1 MKQISLVKD
10 KIDGSP
16 FAVLLINKNN
26 VTAYGVLGQGNTW
39 AQWIN
44 SKNTTLSEID
54 ELLDV
59 RLTINKPVPANSI
72 NESYVSTF
80 LDQPTT
86 DMLMNELNKKS
97 FLQVVETKS
106 EPEPEFIEEIE
117 SDLPDFIP
125 VTEWPLSDV
134 SLSAIDVAYKS
145 LLTEYKAKAFQA
157 DMQRRSLELEVKWA
171 RALWDNDRQGWRC
184 PPNTVNGGQFT
195 NRMGLGCSTGMV
207 RRLGQTLMSIEDRNK
222 LQMTLPGMEDPRGF
236 LYRAGELIDQRAETR
251 VRKFAE
257 GKERR
262 AARKVRSL
270 IAKEGEKAKEQ
281 AEKEQRNLR
290 KTSKRFARSG
300 EKLRD
305 IYGVYTPDASVPARL
320 RAAATVKLRS
330 VAQDAEQRAITNL
343 NRSQR
348 RRYRAMSNVTE
359 GKLSPRKIT
368 KLRDFGG
375 RIPGSKVGGYIVASP
390 ADKEQVDD
398 VFDHDGKPHVWRVF
412 TDMDEMHANPWF
424 GREFLKDNSQ
434 VDIPNPHQNHKW
446 VTVEEILAMASV
458 NNATKP
464 SHDWIEMRRGRGF
477 KQQNG
482 QNGEMLIRYADADEL
497 KTVAKKNGYYA
508 PRSNLK
514 DNGMA
519 SAVERGQGRKKTKPS
534 QSGPIGDML
543 FEPDELPPSVR
554 KRVNAAWTRSRQNLG
569 EWVRSL
575 DPLLEDD
582 KKTRRQNRRSQRTK
596 TKTSSSATAA
606 NILTAMIG
614 AEPNKTGAKKLFTE
628 ENAIYFPQNASNE
641 AGFNFDFLDNVWTNE
656 PTAPAARY
664 GWNEVIGEPT
674 REFEFF
680 KNLIDRIIAEHG
692 AGVMTQ
698 SADSAND
705 LEGLVQML
713 RGNSYRDEGVRV
725 AGLASLHNAR
735 VVELFDG
742 EENKKV
748 IMLDTITFLP
758 WLGEEEDGSEDGTSG
773 VIALTSYSTQINAP
787 DKVVE
792 MVEQTKTTLKELVEM
807 AREANDAGNS
817 GMISSGRAFGY
828 SLPDRGGGWS
838 VVRWNSTRG
847 IAFNKAGAPLS
858 IAAQEYY
865 GGSQWDEG
873 TFSTY
878 IPGSKNSRV
887 DLRSGGLISGQMGK
901 ETIVTPEGQNV
912 WENSSI
918 DPWTGLPLDPQKQA
932 IFSGGKRVTP
942 GGRSRR
948 RSSTGTTPQSPGI
961 VDRFLSGEGRQLSR
975 ERREARRAIKG
986 KLPRDTRPIRQR
998 IQAAAIERGRRVTGE
1013 ARPEWIQAPELDRSV
1028 LERESL
1034 AATGELPSTQRLN
1047 RTELPHIYD
1056 FPTPEDFPTGAMWGN
1071 SGDNRQRLDNLND
1084 SLVDMGNSFYPLV
1097 TQEDIDKAPELA
1109 EILYQWLDDVNDP
1122 SQPELPGEESNWG
1135 HTSWVTMGD
1144 FSYVTDDRDE
1154 TMPPVAIIHKPS
1166 GTTHF
1171 MDKNG
1176 KHLLS
1181 LAARKASN
1189 GENVWVPVGSRE
1201 THVRLRGDNTPQTGF
1216 IQTLLGKFRRRDTR
1230 EKEITKRG
1238 IAGLRQRRRHVT
1250 LQNQPS
1256 GDVWG
1261 IEAYKAHAKSIDIEN
1276 ANTVGPYSFATKQR
1290 VGASIS
1296 DYEPYDS
1303 KLILEEATK
1312 MANKLASQLKRQLG
1326 LAPQDELTIPAIKD
1340 KIEDLS
1346 KQGRMRESGIMV
1358 NDMHNLAVLDDI
1370 IESGD
1375 VSVVDNL
1382 KPGLRHELI
1391 ETLPGFD
1398 KTDYAWLRKKKQR
1411 NSFDISQIVIPA
1423 NAALSQA
1430 GRRRPKV
1437 RTFASGAPLLD
1448 EPSPDASAAVPQRQA
1463 TGPALIPGVGDV
1475 TGTIVFQNG
1484 KYFDTTTG
1492 RYLEDLSGLDSSSP
1506 DVIYQ
1511 PISMDEA
1518 LTNGIDF
1525 LPEEWP
1531 VIQLDTGPGTPGR
1544 NLAAIAPGVNNPKLP
1559 PVGARRNSINK
1570 ITSIPESFTEA
1581 FYLLRNRWRV
1591 LAAEDKNQTGR
1602 SWGRSVYSTS
1612 EMLDRQGSPL
1622 LSMAD
1627 GLESE
1632 EGISTYFAPVYNP
1645 QSTGG
1650 DQIRAL
1656 VASLRIQS
1664 KKTSNPL
1671 FAPYLDN
1678 SLLSPEE
1685 LAAAGGATARSGFMA
1700 GTRNWLE
1707 MVDALGIRTVLPFD
1721 TLYLPSGGN
1730 DRTHIKVPGQW
1741 DMFDDSDLQ
1750 TISVRHLNEAMQ
1762 LDYSAKRMSD
1772 AINSGQQSS
1781 WDSMYGRTAGG
1792 LYDATPARLAELE
1805 LQRDL
1810 AWQRATTSLV
1820 AAINDAQEHRN
1831 QSLRDYREG
1840 RSGALVDDSPVDLYE
1855 ITKFVNFGV
1864 IAEQLQSL
1872 LTKHVLTNPRIMDTL
1887 GNSSVRKMEQEA
1899 RQANQRMERL
1909 EILRAQSAALGLKNK
1924 ATYTPDDIDPIT
1936 LLPLL
1941 DPHGDGQTQNAP
1953 DRPLADILQTLD
1965 EHAANGFSVEPLI
1978 DPVTGVS
1985 TSNTIVDEQIE
1996 ALALM
2001 DYAYQLSANGAD
2013 PSDWGYQGLPEAD
2026 TKFGHLDLDS
2036 LPAEQVEGYGN
2047 SHPEFWAMLEAAG
2060 FNGHPLLLSAG
2071 EFRELA
2077 TVEDANGNRQAIPV
2091 VRGTQSVGV
2100 VGQAAN
2106 MLARLKRAI
2115 LGSGGEQ
2122 HGPGEYWTGKP
2133 GTWDRSRTEAT
2144 VGLLLRGRHRIGSSE
2159 ILVTTSSSSSGNNE
2173 DGILAG
2179 HAYNALFTIANILGA
2194 KGFPRGVNWRSHGSE
2209 YKDEFP
2215 GLSTNNGFP
2224 FVKFDD
2230 RTGLYD
2236 AADLD
2241 LLQQHID
2248 TLMTPLDASTGS
2260 PESGKMTVENYAISN
2275 NFFPD
2280 TIVPDFKYAGTP
2292 RAASAIE
2299 ERRKLNAFL
2308 GQNLSWIVQMAQM
2321 RRDESDPTNGPSNKQ
2336 WNRRL
2341 DSAIHELVMMDPN
2354 TRATMAGYDALIR
2367 HDQSNASGSPTD
2379 HPHARFGDFDIWENK
2394 NNIVENRPS
2403 IVVLLNRS
2411 KTPMM
2416 RQAILNSGFVGGNYS
2431 NRANLKPANRPDI
2444 WYKQIGLQ
2452 ISDLVPL
2459 TLYLNPP
2466 ANPTPEERRKLD
2478 LIREVLVDWG
2488 VTI

>member
-1 MKQISLVKD
+1 MKKISLVKD

-16 FAVLLINKNN
+16 FAVLLINKNT
-26 VTAYGVLGQGNTW
+26 VTAYGVPGQGSTW

-44 SKNTTLSEID
+44 SQNTTLSEID

-59 RLTINKPVPANSI
+59 RLAINAPVLANSI

-222 LQMTLPGMEDPRGF
+222 LQMTLPGLEDPRGF

-251 VRKFAE
+251 IRKFAE

-262 AARKVRSL
+262 AARKVRNA

-281 AEKEQRNLR
+281 AEKEQRNLK

-305 IYGVYTPDASVPARL
+305 IYNVYTPEASVPARL
-320 RAAATVKLRS
+320 RAAATVKLRQ
-330 VAQDAEQRAITNL
+330 AAADAEQNAIQNL

-375 RIPGSKVGGYIVASP
+375 RIPGSKVGGYVVASP

-398 VFDHDGKPHVWRVF
+398 VFDHDGKPHVWKVF

-424 GREFLKDNSQ
+424 GKEFLKDNSQ

-446 VTVEEILAMASV
+446 VTVEEILAMAGV

-482 QNGEMLIRYADADEL
+482 QNGDMLIRYADTDEL
-497 KTVAKKNGYYA
+497 KTLAKKNGYYA

-514 DNGMA
+514 DNGMS
-519 SAVERGQGRKKTKPS
+519 SAAERGQGRKKTKPS

-543 FEPDELPPSVR
+543 FEPDELPPAVR
-554 KRVNAAWTRSRQNLG
+554 KRVSAAWTGSRQKIG
-569 EWVRSL
+569 EWIRNL

-606 NILTAMIG
+606 NILTAMLG
-614 AEPNKTGAKKLFTE
+614 AEPNKTGAKKLYTE
-628 ENAIYFPQNASNE
+628 ENAIYFPQNPMNE
-641 AGFNFDFLDNVWTNE
+641 QGFNFDFLDNVWTNE

-664 GWNEVIGEPT
+664 GWNEVVGQPT
-674 REFEFF
+674 REFEVL
-680 KNLIDRIIAEHG
+680 KNLIDRIIAEHD

-698 SADSAND
+698 SVDSAND
-705 LEGLVQML
+705 LETLIQLL
-713 RGNSYRDEGVRV
+713 RGKSFEDEGVRT

-748 IMLDTITFLP
+748 IMLDTMNFLP
-758 WLGEEEDGSEDGTSG
+758 WLGEEEDGAEDGTSG
-773 VIALTSYSTQINAP
+773 LIALTSYSTQINAP
-787 DKVVE
+787 DDVVE
-792 MVEQTKTTLKELVEM
+792 LAEQGKIRLQELVQM
-807 AREANDAGNS
+807 AREANAAENS
-817 GMISSGRAFGY
+817 GTISQGQAFGY
-828 SLPDRGGGWS
+828 SLPNRGGWS

-847 IAFNKAGAPLS
+847 ITFNKAGAPLS

-865 GGSQWDEG
+865 GSPSWDEG
-873 TFSTY
+873 QFSTY
-878 IPGSKNSRV
+878 IPGARNSRV
-887 DLRSGGLISGQMGK
+887 DLRSGGLISGQMGN
-901 ETIVTPEGQNV
+901 ETIITPEGESV

-932 IFSGGKRVTP
+932 IFSNGKRVTS
-942 GGRSRR
+942 GGRRKKGR
-948 RSSTGTTPQSPGI
+948 RSTTGPTPQSPGI
-961 VDRFLSGEGRQLSR
+961 VDRFLSGEGRELSR
-975 ERREARRAIKG
+975 ERREARRTLKG

-1034 AATGELPSTQRLN
+1034 AATGELPSTQRIN

-1084 SLVDMGNSFYPLV
+1084 SLVDMGNSFYPPV
-1097 TQEDIDKAPELA
+1097 TQEDIDKAAKLA

-1122 SQPELPGEESNWG
+1122 SQPELPGETSNWG
-1135 HTSWVTMGD
+1135 HTSWNKQGD
-1144 FSYVTDDRDE
+1144 FTYVTDNRDE
-1154 TMPPVAIIHKPS
+1154 TMPPIAIIHNGS

-1171 MDKNG
+1171 IDKNG
-1176 KHLLS
+1176 KHLVS

-1189 GENVWVPVGSRE
+1189 GEDVWVPVGSRE
-1201 THVRLRGDNTPQTGF
+1201 THVRLRGDNTPQAGF
-1216 IQTLLGKFRRRDTR
+1216 IQTLLGKFRRRDAQ
-1230 EKEITKRG
+1230 EKEKTKPG
-1238 IAGLRQRRRHVT
+1238 IAGIRQRRRHVT
-1250 LQNQPS
+1250 LQNSPS
-1256 GDVWG
+1256 GGVYG
-1261 IEAYKAHAKSIDIEN
+1261 IEEYIKTAKLLPSNGIQN
-1276 ANTVGPYSFATKQR
+1276 ANTIGPYAFAAQQR

-1296 DYEPYDS
+1296 DYNSYDS
-1303 KLILEEATK
+1303 GLILEAATN
-1312 MANKLASQLKRQLG
+1312 MADRLAVDLKRRLG

-1340 KIEDLS
+1340 KIEDLR
-1346 KQGRMRESGIMV
+1346 KQGRNRESGMMI
-1358 NDMHNLAVLDDI
+1358 NDMHDLAVLDDI

-1375 VSVVDNL
+1375 TRVVDNL
-1382 KPGLRHELI
+1382 KPGRRHELI
-1391 ETLPGFD
+1391 DVILVTKLD
-1398 KTDYAWLRKKKQR
+1398 DTVKKKR
-1411 NSFDISQIVIPA
+1411 RPFDISEIVIPA

-1430 GRRRPKV
+1430 GRRRPRV
-1437 RTFASGAPLLD
+1437 RTFTSGAPLLD
-1448 EPSPDASAAVPQRQA
+1448 EPSPDASTVAPQRQA

-1518 LTNGIDF
+1518 LTNGVDF

-1531 VIQLDTGPGTPGR
+1531 IIQVSAGPGVPGR
-1544 NLAAIAPGVNNPKLP
+1544 NLAAIAPGVDNPKLP
-1559 PVGARRNSINK
+1559 PLGVRRNAINK

-1581 FYLLRNRWRV
+1581 FYLLRNRWRA

-1602 SWGRSVYSTS
+1602 AWGRSVYSTS
-1612 EMLDRQGSPL
+1612 EMLDGQGSPL

-1632 EGISTYFAPVYNP
+1632 EGISTYFAPVNAGV
-1645 QSTGG
+1645 TVGG

-1656 VASLRIQS
+1656 VASLRTQS
-1664 KKTSNPL
+1664 RKTSNPL

-1678 SLLSPEE
+1678 SVLSLEE
-1685 LAAAGGATARSGFMA
+1685 ITAAGNTTARSGFMT

-1707 MVDALGIRTVLPFD
+1707 MVDALGLRTVLPFD
-1721 TLYLPSGGN
+1721 TIYLPSGGN
-1730 DRTHIKVPGQW
+1730 DRTHNTVPGQW
-1741 DMFDDSDLQ
+1741 DIFNARDPKVMA
-1750 TISVRHLNEAMQ
+1750 VRHLNEAMQ

-1772 AINSGQQSS
+1772 AINSGQQSN
-1781 WDSMYGRTAGG
+1781 WDSMYGKTAGG

-1805 LQRDL
+1805 LERDL

-1820 AAINDAQEHRN
+1820 AAINDAQEERN

-1840 RSGALVDDSPVDLYE
+1840 GSDALVDDSPVDLYK
-1855 ITKFVNFGV
+1855 ITEFVNHGV
-1864 IAEQLQSL
+1864 VAEQLQSL

-1887 GNSSVRKMEQEA
+1887 GNSSIRKMEQEA
-1899 RQANQRMERL
+1899 RQANARMERL
-1909 EILRAQSAALGLKNK
+1909 EMLRAQSAALGLRNK

-1953 DRPLADILQTLD
+1953 DRPLVDILQTLD
-1965 EHAANGFSVEPLI
+1965 EHAAGGFSVEPLI

-1985 TSNTIVDEQIE
+1985 APNTIADEQIE

-2001 DYAYQLSANGAD
+2001 DYAYKLAANQAD
-2013 PSDWGYQGLPEAD
+2013 PNDWGYQGLPEAD

-2036 LPAEQVEGYGN
+2036 LPAEQTEAYN
-2047 SHPEFWAMLEAAG
+2047 DQYPEFWALLEAAG
-2060 FNGHPLLLSAG
+2060 FNGHPLLLSSG

-2077 TVEDANGNRQAIPV
+2077 TIEDANGNRQAIPIA
-2091 VRGTQSVGV
+2091 RGTKSTTSGRS
-2100 VGQAAN
+2100 AN
-2106 MLARLKRAI
+2106 MLARLRRAL
-2115 LGSGGEQ
+2115 LGNGGVM
-2122 HGPGEYWTGKP
+2122 HGPGEYWSGKP
-2133 GTWDRSRTEAT
+2133 TSWNSLNSDETT
-2144 VGLLLRGRHRIGSSE
+2144 IGLLLRGRHRIGSSE
-2159 ILVTTSSSSSGNNE
+2159 ILVATNDNIRHRPQE
-2173 DGILAG
+2173 RNGILSK
-2179 HAYNALFTIANILGA
+2179 HTYDALFTIANILDA
-2194 KGFPRGVNWRSHGSE
+2194 KGFQRVNWDHGRE
-2209 YKDEFP
+2209 YVDDFP
-2215 GLSTNNGFP
+2215 GLSKKNGNP
-2224 FVKFDD
+2224 YVKFDD

-2248 TLMTPLDASTGS
+2248 TLMTPGDVSLGEAGLDQA
-2260 PESGKMTVENYAISN
+2260 GKMTVEYYSSQN
-2275 NFFPD
+2275 NFFID
-2280 TIVPDFKYAGTP
+2280 SIVPDFKGVTNA
-2292 RAASAIE
+2292 RAASAVE
-2299 ERRKLNAFL
+2299 ERQRLNAFL

-2341 DSAIHELVMMDPN
+2341 DSAIHELVMMHPN
-2354 TRATMAGYDALIR
+2354 TRVAMAGYDALIR
-2367 HDQSNASGSPTD
+2367 HDQNDVDRRITTGSPYS
-2379 HPHARFGDFDIWENK
+2379 RFGEFDMWESDSS
-2394 NNIVENRPS
+2394 IVEIRPS
-2403 IVVLLNRS
+2403 IVMIMNRS
-2411 KTPMM
+2411 KTPMI
-2416 RQAILNSGFVGGNYS
+2416 RQPILNSGLGGRFQS
-2431 NRANLKPANRPDI
+2431 RPLANSPTV
-2444 WYKQIGLQ
+2444 WYKQIGLEL
-2452 ISDLVPL
+2452 SDIVQLGFL
-2459 TLYLNPP
+2459 LNPP
-2466 ANPTPEERRKLD
+2466 ANPTPEEQDKLERIEKI
-2478 LIREVLVDWG
+2478 LEDWG

>member
-26 VTAYGVLGQGNTW
+26 VTAYGAPGQGNTW

-44 SKNTTLSEID
+44 SQNTTLSEVD

-59 RLTINKPVPANSI
+59 RLVINAPVLANSI

-281 AEKEQRNLR
+281 AEKEQRNLK

-375 RIPGSKVGGYIVASP
+375 RIPGSKVGGYVVASP

-424 GREFLKDNSQ
+424 GREFLKDNSG

-446 VTVEEILAMASV
+446 VTVEEILAMAGV

-464 SHDWIEMRRGRGF
+464 QHDWIEMRRGRGF

-606 NILTAMIG
+606 NILTAMLG
-614 AEPNKTGAKKLFTE
+614 AEPNKTGAKKLYTE
-628 ENAIYFPQNASNE
+628 ENAIYFSQDPMNE
-641 AGFNFDFLDNVWTNE
+641 QGFNFDFLDRVWTNE

-664 GWNEVIGEPT
+664 GWNEVVGEPT
-674 REFEFF
+674 REFETL
-680 KNLIDRIIAEHG
+680 KNLVDRIIAEHD

-713 RGNSYRDEGVRV
+713 RGNSYRDEGVRTN
-725 AGLASLHNAR
+725 GLASLHNAR

-742 EENKKV
+742 EETKKV
-748 IMLDTITFLP
+748 IMLDTINFLP
-758 WLGEEEDGSEDGTSG
+758 WLGEDEDGSEDGTSG
-773 VIALTSYSTQINAP
+773 LIALTSYSTQINAP

-807 AREANDAGNS
+807 AREANAAQNS
-817 GMISSGRAFGY
+817 GTISQGQAFGY
-828 SLPDRGGGWS
+828 TLPNRGGWS

-878 IPGSKNSRV
+878 IPGAKNSRV

-901 ETIVTPEGQNV
+901 ETIITPEGQNV

-942 GGRSRR
+942 GGRRRR

-1084 SLVDMGNSFYPLV
+1084 SLVDMGNSFYPPV

-1122 SQPELPGEESNWG
+1122 SQPELPGEKSNWG

-1154 TMPPVAIIHKPS
+1154 TMPPVAIIHRPS

-1189 GENVWVPVGSRE
+1189 GEDVWVPVGSRE

-1230 EKEITKRG
+1230 EKEITKPG

-1261 IEAYKAHAKSIDIEN
+1261 IEAYKAHAKSIGIDN
-1276 ANTVGPYSFATKQR
+1276 ANTVGPYSFATQQR
-1290 VGASIS
+1290 VGASLY
-1296 DYEPYDS
+1296 DYAPYDS

-1312 MANKLASQLKRQLG
+1312 MADKLASQLKRQLG

-1340 KIEDLS
+1340 KIDDL
-1346 KQGRMRESGIMV
+1346 KNQGRMRESGMMV
-1358 NDMHNLAVLDDI
+1358 NDLHNLAVLDDI

-1382 KPGLRHELI
+1382 KPGLRHDLI
-1391 ETLPGFD
+1391 ELLPGVGRNKLTD
-1398 KTDYAWLRKKKQR
+1398 KEKKKR
-1411 NSFDISQIVIPA
+1411 SSFDISQIVIPA

-1511 PISMDEA
+1511 PVSMDEA

-1531 VIQLDTGPGTPGR
+1531 LIQLDAGPGTPGR
-1544 NLAAIAPGVNNPKLP
+1544 NLAAIAPGVSNPKLP

-1612 EMLDRQGSPL
+1612 EMLDGQGSPL

-1685 LAAAGGATARSGFMA
+1685 LSAGGGATARSGFMA

-1730 DRTHIKVPGQW
+1730 DRTHNQVPGQW
-1741 DMFDDSDLQ
+1741 DMFNDFDLQ
-1750 TISVRHLNEAMQ
+1750 VISVRHLNEAMQ

-1772 AINSGQQSS
+1772 AINSGQQSN

-1887 GNSSVRKMEQEA
+1887 GNSSIRNMEREA
-1899 RQANQRMERL
+1899 RQANERMERL
-1909 EILRAQSAALGLKNK
+1909 EILRAQSAALGLRNK

-1953 DRPLADILQTLD
+1953 DRPLTDILQTLD

-1985 TSNTIVDEQIE
+1985 APNTIVDEQIE

-2001 DYAYQLSANGAD
+2001 DYAYRRSTLNGAD
-2013 PSDWGYQGLPEAD
+2013 PNEWGYQGLPEAD

-2036 LPAEQVEGYGN
+2036 LPAEQTRSYGDT
-2047 SHPEFWAMLEAAG
+2047 HPEFWALLEAAG

-2091 VRGTQSVGV
+2091 VRGLDNRSSGRY
-2100 VGQAAN
+2100 AN
-2106 MLARLKRAI
+2106 MLLRLRRAL
-2115 LGSGGEQ
+2115 LGSGMEQ
-2122 HGPGEYWTGKP
+2122 HGPGEYWTGRPNKWNSKIDP
-2133 GTWDRSRTEAT
+2133 ES
-2144 VGLLLRGRHRIGSSE
+2144 VIGLLLRGRHRVGSSE
-2159 ILVTTSSSSSGNNE
+2159 VLIHSGSQLRRPSE
-2173 DGILAG
+2173 ATGFLGKHTYD
-2179 HAYNALFTIANILGA
+2179 ALFTVANILDA
-2194 KGFPRGVNWRSHGSE
+2194 RGFKEGVNWSHGE
-2209 YKDEFP
+2209 QYKDEFP
-2215 GLSTNNGFP
+2215 GLSTKNGFP

-2236 AADLD
+2236 MSDLD

-2248 TLMTPLDASTGS
+2248 TLMTPLDTSTGS
-2260 PESGKMTVENYAISN
+2260 AESGKMTIENFALSN
-2275 NFFPD
+2275 NFFPEL
-2280 TIVPDFKYAGTP
+2280 IVPDFKHPGTA

-2299 ERRKLNAFL
+2299 ERQRLNAFL
-2308 GQNLSWIVQMAQM
+2308 GQNLSWIIQMAQM
-2321 RRDESDPTNGPSNKQ
+2321 RRDESDPINGPSNKQ

-2341 DSAIHELVMMDPN
+2341 DSAIHELVMIHPN
-2354 TRATMAGYDALIR
+2354 ARAAMAGYDALVR
-2367 HDQSNASGSPTD
+2367 HDQQHVQD
-2379 HPHARFGDFDIWENK
+2379 HEYYEGTPRARFGEWSMWEDDGNL
-2394 NNIVENRPS
+2394 VDNRPS
-2403 IVVLLNRS
+2403 IVMLLNRS

-2416 RQAILNSGFVGGNYS
+2416 RQHLESGPAGAQGRYAV
-2431 NRANLKPANRPDI
+2431 PANNAMVWFR
-2444 WYKQIGLQ
+2444 QIGLE
-2452 ISDLVPL
+2452 ISDIVSLK
-2459 TLYLNPP
+2459 LYLNPP
-2466 ANPTPEERRKLD
+2466 ANPTPAEARKIEKIEEILD
-2478 LIREVLVDWG
+2478 EWG
-2488 VTI
+2488 VKI

>member
-1 MKQISLVKD
+1 MKKISLVKD

-16 FAVLLINKNN
+16 FAVLLINKNT
-26 VTAYGVLGQGNTW
+26 VTAYGVPGQGSTW

-44 SKNTTLSEID
+44 SQNTMLSEID

-59 RLTINKPVPANSI
+59 RLAINAPVLANSI

-281 AEKEQRNLR
+281 AKKEQRNLK

-375 RIPGSKVGGYIVASP
+375 RIPGSKVGGYVVASP

-398 VFDHDGKPHVWRVF
+398 VFDHDGKPHVWKVF

-424 GREFLKDNSQ
+424 GKEFLKDNSG
-434 VDIPNPHQNHKW
+434 VDVPNPHKNHKW
-446 VTVEEILAMASV
+446 VTVEEILAMAGI

-464 SHDWIEMRRGRGF
+464 QHDWIEMRRGRGF

-482 QNGEMLIRYADADEL
+482 QNGEMLIRYADAGEL
-497 KTVAKKNGYYA
+497 KTVAKKNGYDAVRTKVKDDGKSPWA
-508 PRSNLK
+508 PGK
-514 DNGMA
+514 
-519 SAVERGQGRKKTKPS
+519 GRKKTKPE
-534 QSGPIGDML
+534 QRGPIGDML
-543 FEPDELPPSVR
+543 FEPDELPPAVR
-554 KRVNAAWTRSRQNLG
+554 KRVSAAWTGSRQKLG
-569 EWVRSL
+569 EWIRNL

-606 NILTAMIG
+606 NILTAMLG
-614 AEPNKTGAKKLFTE
+614 AEPNKTGAKKLYTE
-628 ENAIYFPQNASNE
+628 ENAIYFPQNPMNE

-664 GWNEVIGEPT
+664 GWNEVVGQPT
-674 REFEFF
+674 REFEVL
-680 KNLIDRIIAEHG
+680 KNLIDRIIAEHD

-698 SADSAND
+698 SVDSAND

-713 RGNSYRDEGVRV
+713 RGQSYRDEGVRTN
-725 AGLASLHNAR
+725 GLASLHNAR

-748 IMLDTITFLP
+748 IMLETITFLP

-807 AREANDAGNS
+807 AREANTAGNS

-847 IAFNKAGAPLS
+847 IVFNKAGAPLS

-873 TFSTY
+873 QFSTY
-878 IPGSKNSRV
+878 IPGARNSRV

-901 ETIVTPEGQNV
+901 ETIITPEGERV

-932 IFSGGKRVTP
+932 IFSNGKRVTP
-942 GGRSRR
+942 GGRRKKGR
-948 RSSTGTTPQSPGI
+948 RSTTGESPQSPGI
-961 VDRFLSGEGRQLSR
+961 VDRFLSGEGRELSR
-975 ERREARRAIKG
+975 ERREARRALKG

-1056 FPTPEDFPTGAMWGN
+1056 FPTPVDFPTGAMWGN

-1122 SQPELPGEESNWG
+1122 SQPKLPEEASNWG
-1135 HTSWVTMGD
+1135 HTSWDNQKGIT
-1144 FSYVTDDRDE
+1144 YITDNRDE
-1154 TMPPVAIIHKPS
+1154 TMPPIAIIHNDS

-1171 MDKNG
+1171 IDKNG
-1176 KHLLS
+1176 KHLVS
-1181 LAARKASN
+1181 LVTRKASN
-1189 GENVWVPVGSRE
+1189 GEDVWVPVGSRE
-1201 THVRLRGDNTPQTGF
+1201 THVRLRGDNTPQAGF

-1230 EKEITKRG
+1230 EKETTKPG
-1238 IAGLRQRRRHVT
+1238 IAGLRQRRRHVA

-1276 ANTVGPYSFATKQR
+1276 ANTVGPYSFAKSQR
-1290 VGASIS
+1290 VGASIE
-1296 DYEPYDS
+1296 DYAPYDS
-1303 KLILEEATK
+1303 KLILEEATS
-1312 MANKLASQLKRQLG
+1312 MANRLASQLKRQLG
-1326 LAPQDELTIPAIKD
+1326 LAPQDELTIAAIRD
-1340 KIEDLS
+1340 KIDDL
-1346 KQGRMRESGIMV
+1346 KNQGRARESGMMI
-1358 NDMHNLAVLDDI
+1358 NDLHDLAVLDDI

-1382 KPGLRHELI
+1382 KPGRRHALI
-1391 ETLPGFD
+1391 ETLPAVLLSD
-1398 KTDYAWLRKKKQR
+1398 TEKKR
-1411 NSFDISQIVIPA
+1411 RRPFDISQIVTPA

-1430 GRRRPKV
+1430 GRRRPRV
-1437 RTFASGAPLLD
+1437 RTFTSGTPLLD
-1448 EPSPDASAAVPQRQA
+1448 EPSPDASTVVPQRQA

-1506 DVIYQ
+1506 DIIYQ
-1511 PISMDEA
+1511 PVSMDEA

-1531 VIQLDTGPGTPGR
+1531 IIQLNTGPGTPGR
-1544 NLAAIAPGVNNPKLP
+1544 NLAAIAPGVSNPKLP
-1559 PVGARRNSINK
+1559 SVGARRNSLNK

-1591 LAAEDKNQTGR
+1591 FATGNNSQTGTA
-1602 SWGRSVYSTS
+1602 WGRSVYSTS
-1612 EMLDRQGSPL
+1612 EMLDGQGSPL

-1632 EGISTYFAPVYNP
+1632 EGISTYFAPVNAG
-1645 QSTGG
+1645 TTVGG

-1664 KKTSNPL
+1664 RKTSNPL

-1678 SLLSPEE
+1678 DLLSPEE
-1685 LAAAGGATARSGFMA
+1685 LTVAGDATRRSGFMA

-1707 MVDALGIRTVLPFD
+1707 MVDALGLRAVLPFD
-1721 TLYLPSGGN
+1721 TIYLPSGGN
-1730 DRTHIKVPGQW
+1730 DRTHNKVPGQW
-1741 DMFDDSDLQ
+1741 DMFDTSDPK
-1750 TISVRHLNEAMQ
+1750 VRAVGHLNEAMQ

-1781 WDSMYGRTAGG
+1781 WDSMYGRAAGG

-1805 LQRDL
+1805 LERDL
-1810 AWQRATTSLV
+1810 AWRRATTSLV
-1820 AAINDAQEHRN
+1820 AAINNAQEERN

-1840 RSGALVDDSPVDLYE
+1840 RSGGLVDDSPIDLYE
-1855 ITKFVNFGV
+1855 ITKFVNHGV
-1864 IAEQLQSL
+1864 VAEQLQSL

-1887 GNSSVRKMEQEA
+1887 ANASIRNMEQEA
-1899 RQANQRMERL
+1899 RQANARMERL
-1909 EILRAQSAALGLKNK
+1909 ELLRAQSAALGLRNK

-1953 DRPLADILQTLD
+1953 DRPLTDILQTLD
-1965 EHAANGFSVEPLI
+1965 EHAASGFSVEPLI

-1985 TSNTIVDEQIE
+1985 TPNTIVDEQIE

-2133 GTWDRSRTEAT
+2133 GSWDRSRTEAT

-2159 ILVTTSSSSSGNNE
+2159 ILITTSSSSSGNNE

-2215 GLSTNNGFP
+2215 GLSTVNGFP
-2224 FVKFDD
+2224 IVKFDG

-2236 AADLD
+2236 TGDLD
-2241 LLQQHID
+2241 LLQQAID

-2260 PESGKMTVENYAISN
+2260 PESGKMTVENYALRN

-2280 TIVPDFKYAGTP
+2280 TIIPDFKYAGTP
-2292 RAASAIE
+2292 RAAAAIE
-2299 ERRKLNAFL
+2299 ERQKLNAFL

-2394 NNIVENRPS
+2394 GNIVENRPS

-2416 RQAILNSGFVGGNYS
+2416 RQAILNSGFAGGNYS
-2431 NRANLKPANRPDI
+2431 NRSNLKPANRPDI

-2466 ANPTPEERRKLD
+2466 ANPTPEEQRKID

>member
-26 VTAYGVLGQGNTW
+26 VTAYGAPGQGNTW

-44 SKNTTLSEID
+44 SQNTTLSEVD

-59 RLTINKPVPANSI
+59 RLVINAPVLANSI

-281 AEKEQRNLR
+281 AEKEQRNLQ

-300 EKLRD
+300 ERLRD

-375 RIPGSKVGGYIVASP
+375 RIPGSKVGGYVVASP

-434 VDIPNPHQNHKW
+434 IDIPNPHQNHKW

-497 KTVAKKNGYYA
+497 KTLAKKNGYYA

-596 TKTSSSATAA
+596 TKTTSSATAA

-628 ENAIYFPQNASNE
+628 ENALYFSQDPMNE
-641 AGFNFDFLDNVWTNE
+641 QGFNFDFLDRVWTNE

-664 GWNEVIGEPT
+664 GWNEVVGEPT
-674 REFEFF
+674 REFESL
-680 KNLIDRIIAEHG
+680 KNLVDRIIAEHD

-713 RGNSYRDEGVRV
+713 RGNSYRDEGVRT
-725 AGLASLHNAR
+725 AGMASLHNAR

-748 IMLDTITFLP
+748 IMLDTMNFLP
-758 WLGEEEDGSEDGTSG
+758 WLGEDEDGSEDGTSG
-773 VIALTSYSTQINAP
+773 IIALTSYSTQINAP
-787 DKVVE
+787 DDVVE
-792 MVEQTKTTLKELVEM
+792 LAEQGKLRLQELVEM
-807 AREANDAGNS
+807 AREANVAQNS
-817 GMISSGRAFGY
+817 GTISQGQAFGY
-828 SLPDRGGGWS
+828 TLPNRGGWS
-838 VVRWNSTRG
+838 VVRWNSTRS

-865 GGSQWDEG
+865 GGAQWDEG

-878 IPGSKNSRV
+878 IPGAKNSRV
-887 DLRSGGLISGQMGK
+887 DLRGGGLISGQMGK

-1071 SGDNRQRLDNLND
+1071 SGDNRKRLDNLND
-1084 SLVDMGNSFYPLV
+1084 SLVDMGNSFYPPV

-1122 SQPELPGEESNWG
+1122 SQPELPGEKSNWG

-1144 FSYVTDDRDE
+1144 FSYVTDNRDE

-1171 MDKNG
+1171 IDKNG

-1189 GENVWVPVGSRE
+1189 GEDVWVPVGSRE
-1201 THVRLRGDNTPQTGF
+1201 THVRLSGDNTPQTGF

-1230 EKEITKRG
+1230 EKEITKPG

-1261 IEAYKAHAKSIDIEN
+1261 IEAYKAHAKSVGIDN
-1276 ANTVGPYSFATKQR
+1276 ANTVGPYSFATQQR
-1290 VGASIS
+1290 VGASLY
-1296 DYEPYDS
+1296 DYAPYDS

-1312 MANKLASQLKRQLG
+1312 MADKLASQLKRQLG

-1340 KIEDLS
+1340 KIDDL
-1346 KQGRMRESGIMV
+1346 KNQGRMRESGMMV
-1358 NDMHNLAVLDDI
+1358 NDLHNLAVLDDI

-1382 KPGLRHELI
+1382 KPGLRHDLI
-1391 ETLPGFD
+1391 ELLPGVGRNKLTD
-1398 KTDYAWLRKKKQR
+1398 KEKKKR
-1411 NSFDISQIVIPA
+1411 SSFDISQIVIPA

-1437 RTFASGAPLLD
+1437 RTFTSGAPLLD

-1531 VIQLDTGPGTPGR
+1531 VIQLDAGPGTPGR

-1612 EMLDRQGSPL
+1612 EMLDGQGSPL

-1632 EGISTYFAPVYNP
+1632 EGISTYFAPVNNP

-1685 LAAAGGATARSGFMA
+1685 LAAAGGATARSGFMS

-1730 DRTHIKVPGQW
+1730 DRTHNQVPGQW

-1750 TISVRHLNEAMQ
+1750 VISVRHLNEAMQ

-1772 AINSGQQSS
+1772 AINSGQQSN

-1887 GNSSVRKMEQEA
+1887 GNSSIRNMEREA
-1899 RQANQRMERL
+1899 RQANERMDRL
-1909 EILRAQSAALGLKNK
+1909 EILRAKSAALGLRNK

-1985 TSNTIVDEQIE
+1985 APNTIVDEQIE

-2001 DYAYQLSANGAD
+2001 DYAYQRSMLNGAD
-2013 PSDWGYQGLPEAD
+2013 PNDWGYQGSPEAD
-2026 TKFGHLDLDS
+2026 TKFGHIDLDS
-2036 LPAEQVEGYGN
+2036 LPAEQTRSYGDT
-2047 SHPEFWAMLEAAG
+2047 HPEFWALLEASG

-2077 TVEDANGNRQAIPV
+2077 KVEDANENRQAIPI
-2091 VRGTQSVGV
+2091 VRGLDNRAG
-2100 VGQAAN
+2100 GRYAN
-2106 MLARLKRAI
+2106 MLLRLRRAL
-2115 LGSGGEQ
+2115 LGSGAEQ
-2122 HGPGEYWTGKP
+2122 HGPGEYWTGRPNKWNSKIDP
-2133 GTWDRSRTEAT
+2133 ES
-2144 VGLLLRGRHRIGSSE
+2144 VIGLLLRGRHRVGSSE
-2159 ILVTTSSSSSGNNE
+2159 VLIHSGSQLRRPSEANGFFGKHTY
-2173 DGILAG
+2173 D
-2179 HAYNALFTIANILGA
+2179 ALFTVANILDA
-2194 KGFPRGVNWRSHGSE
+2194 KGFRGGVNWSHGDQ

-2215 GLSTNNGFP
+2215 GLSTRNGFP

-2236 AADLD
+2236 MSDLD

-2260 PESGKMTVENYAISN
+2260 PESGKMTIENFALSN
-2275 NFFPD
+2275 NFFPEL
-2280 TIVPDFKYAGTP
+2280 IVPDFTYPGTAK
-2292 RAASAIE
+2292 AASAIE
-2299 ERRKLNAFL
+2299 ERQRLNAFL
-2308 GQNLSWIVQMAQM
+2308 GQNLSWIIQMAQM

-2341 DSAIHELVMMDPN
+2341 DSAIHELVMIHPN
-2354 TRATMAGYDALIR
+2354 ARAAMAGYDALVR
-2367 HDQSNASGSPTD
+2367 HDQQHVHD
-2379 HPHARFGDFDIWENK
+2379 HEYYEGTPRARFGEWSMWENDG
-2394 NNIVENRPS
+2394 NLVDNRPS
-2403 IVVLLNRS
+2403 IVMLLNRS

-2416 RQAILNSGFVGGNYS
+2416 RQHLESGPAGAQGRYAV
-2431 NRANLKPANRPDI
+2431 PANNAMVWFR
-2444 WYKQIGLQ
+2444 QIGLE
-2452 ISDLVPL
+2452 ISDIVSLK
-2459 TLYLNPP
+2459 LYLNPP
-2466 ANPTPEERRKLD
+2466 ANPTPAEASKIEKIEQILD
-2478 LIREVLVDWG
+2478 DWG
-2488 VTI
+2488 VKI

>member
-26 VTAYGVLGQGNTW
+26 VTAYGAPGQGNTW

-44 SKNTTLSEID
+44 SQNTTLSEVD

-59 RLTINKPVPANSI
+59 RLVINAPVLANSI

-606 NILTAMIG
+606 NILTAMLG
-614 AEPNKTGAKKLFTE
+614 AEPNKTGAKKLYTE
-628 ENAIYFPQNASNE
+628 ENALYFSQDPMNE
-641 AGFNFDFLDNVWTNE
+641 QGFNFDFLDRVWTNE

-664 GWNEVIGEPT
+664 GWNEVVGEPT
-674 REFEFF
+674 REFESL
-680 KNLIDRIIAEHG
+680 KNLVDRIIAEHD

-713 RGNSYRDEGVRV
+713 RGNSYRDEGVRT
-725 AGLASLHNAR
+725 AGMAALHNAR

-748 IMLDTITFLP
+748 IMLDTMNFLP
-758 WLGEEEDGSEDGTSG
+758 WLGEDEDGSEDGTSG
-773 VIALTSYSTQINAP
+773 LIALTSYSTQIDAP
-787 DKVVE
+787 DDVVE
-792 MVEQTKTTLKELVEM
+792 LAEQGKLRLQELVEM
-807 AREANDAGNS
+807 AREANVAQNS
-817 GMISSGRAFGY
+817 GTISQGQAFGY
-828 SLPDRGGGWS
+828 TLPNRGGWS

-865 GGSQWDEG
+865 GGQWDEG

-918 DPWTGLPLDPQKQA
+918 DPWTSLPLDPQKQA

-1084 SLVDMGNSFYPLV
+1084 SLVDMGNSFYPPV

-1122 SQPELPGEESNWG
+1122 SQPELPGEKSNWG

-1144 FSYVTDDRDE
+1144 FSYVTDNRDE

-1171 MDKNG
+1171 IDKNG

-1189 GENVWVPVGSRE
+1189 GEDVWVPVGSRE

-1230 EKEITKRG
+1230 EKEITKPG

-1261 IEAYKAHAKSIDIEN
+1261 IEAYKAHAKSVGIDN
-1276 ANTVGPYSFATKQR
+1276 ANTVGPYSFAKVQR
-1290 VGASIS
+1290 VGASLY
-1296 DYEPYDS
+1296 DYAPYDS
-1303 KLILEEATK
+1303 KLILEEATR
-1312 MANKLASQLKRQLG
+1312 MANNLASQLKRQLG

-1346 KQGRMRESGIMV
+1346 KQGRMRESGMMV

-1382 KPGLRHELI
+1382 KPGLRHDLI
-1391 ETLPGFD
+1391 ELLPGVGRNKLTD
-1398 KTDYAWLRKKKQR
+1398 KEKKKR
-1411 NSFDISQIVIPA
+1411 SSFDISQIVIPA

-1448 EPSPDASAAVPQRQA
+1448 EPSPDASAVVPQRQA

-1511 PISMDEA
+1511 PVSMDEA

-1531 VIQLDTGPGTPGR
+1531 VIQLDAGPGTPGR

-1612 EMLDRQGSPL
+1612 EMLDGQGSPL

-1632 EGISTYFAPVYNP
+1632 EGISTYFAPVHNP

-1730 DRTHIKVPGQW
+1730 DRTHNQVPGQW

-1750 TISVRHLNEAMQ
+1750 VISVRHLNEAMQ

-1772 AINSGQQSS
+1772 AINSGQQSN

-1887 GNSSVRKMEQEA
+1887 GNSSIRNMEREA
-1899 RQANQRMERL
+1899 RQANERMDRL
-1909 EILRAQSAALGLKNK
+1909 EILRAQSAALGLRNK

-1985 TSNTIVDEQIE
+1985 APNTIVDEQIE

-2001 DYAYQLSANGAD
+2001 DYAYQRSTLNGAD
-2013 PSDWGYQGLPEAD
+2013 PNDWGYQGSPEAD
-2026 TKFGHLDLDS
+2026 TKFGHIDLDS
-2036 LPAEQVEGYGN
+2036 LPAEQTRSYGDT
-2047 SHPEFWAMLEAAG
+2047 HPEFWALLEAAG

-2077 TVEDANGNRQAIPV
+2077 TVEDANENRQAIPI
-2091 VRGTQSVGV
+2091 VRGLDNRAG
-2100 VGQAAN
+2100 GRYAN
-2106 MLARLKRAI
+2106 MLLRLRRAL
-2115 LGSGGEQ
+2115 LGSGAEQ
-2122 HGPGEYWTGKP
+2122 HGPGEYWTGRPNKWNSKIDP
-2133 GTWDRSRTEAT
+2133 ES
-2144 VGLLLRGRHRIGSSE
+2144 VIGLLLRGRHRVGSSE
-2159 ILVTTSSSSSGNNE
+2159 VLIHSGSQLRRPSEAN
-2173 DGILAG
+2173 GFFG
-2179 HAYNALFTIANILGA
+2179 KHAYDALFTVANILGA
-2194 KGFPRGVNWRSHGSE
+2194 KGFREGVNWSHGDQ

-2215 GLSTNNGFP
+2215 GLSTKNGFP

-2236 AADLD
+2236 MSDLD

-2260 PESGKMTVENYAISN
+2260 PESGKMTIENFALSN
-2275 NFFPD
+2275 NFFPEL
-2280 TIVPDFKYAGTP
+2280 IVPDFKYAGTD

-2299 ERRKLNAFL
+2299 ERQKLNAFL

-2341 DSAIHELVMMDPN
+2341 DSAIHELVMIHPN
-2354 TRATMAGYDALIR
+2354 ARAAMAGYDALVR
-2367 HDQSNASGSPTD
+2367 HDQQHVHD
-2379 HPHARFGDFDIWENK
+2379 HDYYEGTPRARFGEWSMWEDGGNL
-2394 NNIVENRPS
+2394 VDNRPS
-2403 IVVLLNRS
+2403 IVMLLNRS

-2416 RQAILNSGFVGGNYS
+2416 RQHLESGPAGAQGRYAV
-2431 NRANLKPANRPDI
+2431 PANNAMVWFR
-2444 WYKQIGLQ
+2444 QIGLQ
-2452 ISDLVPL
+2452 ISDIVSLK
-2459 TLYLNPP
+2459 LYLNPP
-2466 ANPTPEERRKLD
+2466 ANPTPAEASKIEKIEEILD
-2478 LIREVLVDWG
+2478 DWG
-2488 VTI
+2488 VKI